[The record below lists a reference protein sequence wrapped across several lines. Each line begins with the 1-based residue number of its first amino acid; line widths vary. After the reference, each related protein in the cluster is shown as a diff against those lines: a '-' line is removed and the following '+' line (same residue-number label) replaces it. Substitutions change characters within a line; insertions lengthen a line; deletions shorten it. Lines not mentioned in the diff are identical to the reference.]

1 MSPAPVSM
9 GHYHLH
15 GDKLRV
21 AKNIEKITPGALEYD
36 DYLAFLDDASVARIE
51 CESHQTAVQ

>member
-1 MSPAPVSM
+1 M